1 MHSWS
6 FILCWC
12 IVQWV
17 SPHRWWGELVLIN
30 FFSEGWIMLDTVV
43 SGISVTILVLIFA
56 DNGFH
61 PTAKITRCL
70 MGPFVA
76 IVWIM
81 ALANEV
87 VHVLQV
93 WLLLFDCN
101 HWQILACLTLGEIFG
116 LLDAIIGLTIF
127 TVGNSLVDL
136 VANMSI
142 AVCGLDI
149 SVVLCSIFLVLDF

>member
-1 MHSWS
+1 
-6 FILCWC
+6 
-12 IVQWV
+12 
-17 SPHRWWGELVLIN
+17 
-30 FFSEGWIMLDTVV
+30 MLDTVV

-101 HWQILACLTLGEIFG
+101 H
-116 LLDAIIGLTIF
+116 
-127 TVGNSLVDL
+127 
-136 VANMSI
+136 
-142 AVCGLDI
+142 
-149 SVVLCSIFLVLDF
+149 